1 MTDVRGDIQVEP
13 VGDVTAILGEGPYW
27 VPAESVL
34 LWVDPPRGL
43 LHRTVIPSGA
53 TTTDDLGEV
62 SAVFPVAGG
71 GVLYAG
77 GLRLVHREQEGDDQD
92 RYTERILATA
102 PPRELTRFNDASVD
116 PAGRVWAGTMHI
128 KEEDARCE
136 LYRLDAG
143 CVLTSVATGI
153 TISNGIGWSPDGSR
167 MYYVDSPAKRIDVF
181 DYDPATGEATGRRV
195 LADLSGYSG
204 VPDGLT
210 VDLDGYVWVAMFG
223 GGVLRRFAP
232 SGDQDAVVSLPVTYP
247 TSVAFGGADLSDLY
261 VTTSRRD
268 LSPSEAEAEPL
279 AGRLLTLRPG
289 PAGLPSTHTHAVIP
303 A

>member
-1 MTDVRGDIQVEP
+1 VTDVREGIQVEP

-27 VPAESVL
+27 VPSESVL

-43 LHRTVIPSGA
+43 LHHTKIPSGA

-62 SAVFPVAGG
+62 SAAFPVHGG

-77 GLRLVHREQEGDDQD
+77 GLRLVHREHKGGDQD
-92 RYTERILATA
+92 LYTERILATA
-102 PPRELTRFNDASVD
+102 PDRESTRFNDASVD
-116 PAGRVWAGTMHI
+116 PAGRVWVGTMHV
-128 KEEDARCE
+128 EEADPRGE

-143 CVLTSVATGI
+143 RELTVVATGV

-167 MYYVDSPAKRIDVF
+167 LYYVDSPTKRIDVF
-181 DYDPATGEATGRRV
+181 DYDAATGEATRRRV
-195 LADLSGYSG
+195 FADLSGFSG

-210 VDLDGYVWVAMFG
+210 VDLDGYVWVAMFA

-232 SGDQDAVVSLPVTYP
+232 SGDRDAIVPLPVTYP
-247 TSVAFGGADLSDLY
+247 TSVAFGGAGLSDLY

-289 PAGLPSTHTHAVIP
+289 PAGLPSTHTHAMIP

>member
-1 MTDVRGDIQVEP
+1 M
-13 VGDVTAILGEGPYW
+13 TAILGEGPYW
-27 VPAESVL
+27 VPSESAL

-43 LHRTVIPSGA
+43 LHRTEIPSGA
-53 TTTDDLGEV
+53 TTTEDLGEV
-62 SAVFPVAGG
+62 SAAFPVHGG
-71 GVLYAG
+71 GVMYAGG
-77 GLRLVHREQEGDDQD
+77 GLRLVHREHKGDGQGQ
-92 RYTERILATA
+92 YTERVVATA
-102 PPRELTRFNDASVD
+102 PSREAVRFNDASVD
-116 PAGRVWAGTMHI
+116 PAGRVWVGTMDPKEAGTI
-128 KEEDARCE
+128 GE

-143 CVLTSVATGI
+143 CALTTVATGV
-153 TISNGIGWSPDGSR
+153 TISNGIGWNPDGSR
-167 MYYVDSPAKRIDVF
+167 MYYVDSPTKRIDVF
-181 DYDPATGEATGRRV
+181 DYDGATGEAAKRRV
-195 LADLSGYSG
+195 FADLSGFSG

-210 VDLDGYVWVAMFG
+210 VDLDGCIWVAMFA

-232 SGDQDAVVSLPVTYP
+232 SGEQDAVVPLPVTYP

-279 AGRLLTLRPG
+279 AGRLLVLRPG

>member
-1 MTDVRGDIQVEP
+1 VTGPLERLP
-13 VGDVTAILGEGPYW
+13 VAAGTLAECPYW
-27 VPAESVL
+27 DAVAAGL
-34 LWVDPPRGL
+34 YWVD
-43 LHRTVIPSGA
+43 IPAGQVHFLDESGGQRSWEA
-53 TTTDDLGEV
+53 GQPAG
-62 SAVFPVAGG
+62 AVARRAGG
-71 GVLYAG
+71 GLVLAVRDG
-77 GLRLVHREQEGDDQD
+77 FVTMDTATGQTSALAPVELNLPGNRMNDGACD
-92 RYTERILATA
+92 R
-102 PPRELTRFNDASVD
+102 
-116 PAGRVWAGTMHI
+116 AGRFFAGT
-128 KEEDARCE
+128 KAEDDAPGAGA
-136 LYRLDAG
+136 LYRLDPDH
-143 CVLTSVATGI
+143 VVTLVVADV